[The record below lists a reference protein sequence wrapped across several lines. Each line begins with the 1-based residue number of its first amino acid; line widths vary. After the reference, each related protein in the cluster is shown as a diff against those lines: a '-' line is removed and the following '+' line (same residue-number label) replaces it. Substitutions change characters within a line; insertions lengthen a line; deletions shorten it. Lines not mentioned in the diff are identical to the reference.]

1 MASSLNPSML
11 AGMQELGK
19 PGRVYSL
26 HRSLIYRGHY
36 MITRLWRSFPLLCQI
51 LSHHCIA
58 HHLLWSHVRAND
70 TVSTLPAAFS
80 SSWRSEGLCSPSGA
94 TPLYPVVL
102 PCSNYF
108 LYYCYYYFP
117 ATSAT
122 TPPPSPHPVAVEAP
136 SIWRAFGHSTV
147 NPQNASE
154 SLQFLDKK
162 AIQSANFRC
171 NRV

>member
-19 PGRVYSL
+19 HGRVYSL

-51 LSHHCIA
+51 LSHCYIA

-94 TPLYPVVL
+94 TPLHLVVV
-102 PCSNYF
+102 PCS
-108 LYYCYYYFP
+108 YYCVYTP
-117 ATSAT
+117 ATT
-122 TPPPSPHPVAVEAP
+122 TSTSLLLVLLHHHHHHTQLLSRLP
-136 SIWRAFGHSTV
+136 AFGAHLVTQHSKCLWIFTV
-147 NPQNASE
+147 
-154 SLQFLDKK
+154 FG
-162 AIQSANFRC
+162 
-171 NRV
+171 

>member
-19 PGRVYSL
+19 HGRVYSL

-51 LSHHCIA
+51 LSHRYIA
-58 HHLLWSHVRAND
+58 HHLLWSYVRAND

-94 TPLYPVVL
+94 TPLHPVVV
-102 PCSNYF
+102 PCSYYYF
-108 LYYCYYYFP
+108 YYCCYYFYFP

-122 TPPPSPHPVAVEAP
+122 TPPPSPHPVAVEAS
-136 SIWRAFGHSTV
+136 SIWRAFGHSTLKMLL
-147 NPQNASE
+147 NLFSFWIKRQP
-154 SLQFLDKK
+154 
-162 AIQSANFRC
+162 
-171 NRV
+171 